1 MGGGEIAD
9 SNQGFSLMAASQWER
24 WTALRILI
32 VDDQPRLVAPIRRAL
47 EKQGYT
53 VDLVE
58 TGGAGIARAI
68 EQDYDVIILDFVM
81 PGLNGLDVIRRL
93 RQQEQWTP
101 ILVLTG
107 LANDVET
114 RVLSLDGGADD
125 FMGKPFEL
133 SELLARVRALARRK
147 MEERPTTIEVDDLAL
162 DPATWD
168 VSRGDTSIDLSPR
181 EFALLEYLMRHAGEV
196 LPRRKI
202 LSSVW
207 GFDYNGSSNVVDVYI
222 RYLRNKIDDPFG
234 YDSIEAIRSV
244 GYRLRT
250 RHRSG
255 KATSKTA

>member
-1 MGGGEIAD
+1 
-9 SNQGFSLMAASQWER
+9 MAALSSAGSHR
-24 WTALRILI
+24 LGKRPNGMRVLI

-58 TGGAGIARAI
+58 TGGAGIARAV
-68 EQDYDVIILDFVM
+68 EHDYDVIILDFVM

-107 LANDVET
+107 LKNDVET

-147 MEERPTTIEVDDLAL
+147 MEQRPTTIVVDDLAL

-168 VSRGDTSIDLSPR
+168 VSRGETRIALSPR
-181 EFALLEYLMRHAGEV
+181 EFALLEFLMRHAGEV

-207 GFDYNGSSNVVDVYI
+207 GFDYEGSSNVVDVYV
-222 RYLRNKIDDPFG
+222 RYLRHKIDQPFG
-234 YDSIEAIRSV
+234 HDSIESIRSV

-250 RHRSG
+250 KHRAG
-255 KATSKTA
+255 EVASKTA